1 MVRVN
6 QIKVSPFVYDE
17 ELEQILRKK
26 VIKKLNIDEK
36 LIEDISIFRRSFDA
50 RKKEDISYV
59 YSLDVKVS
67 NEKKIKSK
75 DKDISFVSD
84 KKYEF
89 GFINES
95 ETSQRPVII
104 GLGPAGLF
112 CAYMLAE
119 AGFRPIVFERGK
131 RVENRTRDVA
141 EFWANGKLLKNSNV
155 QFGEGGAGTFSD
167 GKLNTLVKDRFGRNK
182 EVLRLFVQFGAPENI
197 LYDNKPHIGT
207 DVLVNVVTNMRNA
220 IINMGAEIHYDSC
233 VSDILIDNNKVCGVK
248 VNDEIYEA
256 KDVVLAIG
264 HSARDTFERLYE
276 LGIKMTPK
284 AFAVGMRVMHPQNL
298 IDINQYGENNLNR
311 GLPVADYKLT
321 HTASNGR
328 GVYSFCMCPG
338 GHVVNA
344 SSEDGMLAVNGM
356 SYHARDSKDANSA
369 IVVQVTPEDYGSNHV
384 LSGMKFQRELEKRAF
399 NAGNGNIP
407 VQRYGDFRNIINPIL
422 SKEGL
427 LEVEPVCRGDYKWSD
442 LTNILPS
449 EVSEAFVEGMER
461 FGDYIKG
468 FNDGNA
474 ILAGVESRT
483 SSPVRIERN
492 EKGISSCLGL
502 YPCGEGAGYAGGI
515 TSAAMDGIYIAECVG
530 AAICAKGDGK

>member
-6 QIKVSPFVYDE
+6 QIKVSPFVPADE
-17 ELEQILRKK
+17 LAEILRKK

-36 LIEDISIFRRSFDA
+36 LIENISIFRRSLDA
-50 RKKEDISYV
+50 RRKDEIVYV
-59 YSLDVKVS
+59 YSLDVTVT
-67 NEKKIKSK
+67 NEKKIRTK

-89 GFINES
+89 KYINENT
-95 ETSQRPVII
+95 ENIRPVII

-112 CAYMLAE
+112 CAYMLAK
-119 AGFRPIVFERGK
+119 AGFKPIVFERGK
-131 RVENRTRDVA
+131 KVEERTRDVA

-167 GKLNTLVKDRFGRNK
+167 GKLNTLVKDKFGRNK
-182 EVLRLFVQFGAPENI
+182 EVLRIFTQFGAPENI
-197 LYDNKPHIGT
+197 MYDSKPHIGT
-207 DVLVNVVTNMRNA
+207 DVLVNVVTNMRNF
-220 IINMGAEIHYDSC
+220 IIDMGADIYYESC
-233 VSDILIDNNKVCGVK
+233 VTDIITNGNRVCGVK
-248 VNDEIYEA
+248 VNDEIVETSV
-256 KDVVLAIG
+256 VVLAIG

-276 LGIKMTPK
+276 LGINMTPK
-284 AFAVGMRVMHPQNL
+284 AFAVGMRVMHPQKF
-298 IDINQYGENNLNR
+298 IDINQYGESNLNK

-344 SSEDGMLAVNGM
+344 SSEEGMLAVNGM
-356 SYHARDSKDANSA
+356 SYHDRDSKDANSA

-384 LSGMKFQRELEKRAF
+384 LAGMEFQRKIEK
-399 NAGNGNIP
+399 NAYVTGNGKIP
-407 VQRYGDFRNIINPIL
+407 VQRYGEFRNIINPGY
-422 SKEGL
+422 SKDGE
-427 LEVEPVCRGDYKWSD
+427 LEIEAVCRGEYNWAD
-442 LTNILPS
+442 LTGILPS
-449 EVSEAFVEGMER
+449 QVNEAFVEGMER

-468 FNDGNA
+468 FNDGNV

-492 EKGISSCLGL
+492 EQGVSSCIGL